1 MAPTEEEFA
10 EITVAER
17 ERTRSAKKSAVDIR
31 QQQTIQKVLDAKIKN
46 DLQKE
51 QGKKYRDESNIKMRP
66 RTVEEAQSTV
76 ISIAKFH
83 HTLNRSYGLKEL
95 EARGIVVE
103 NDKFPNGVKVS
114 NDSLKVELA
123 KYELKERNRN
133 GVEVDINGLD
143 EKGWNELKELL
154 EKHTPEKLDIVLLH
168 PDHED
173 CNKISRI
180 IMDNSKRKS
189 KK

>member
-1 MAPTEEEFA
+1 
-10 EITVAER
+10 
-17 ERTRSAKKSAVDIR
+17 
-31 QQQTIQKVLDAKIKN
+31 
-46 DLQKE
+46 
-51 QGKKYRDESNIKMRP
+51 MRP

-168 PDHED
+168 TDHED
-173 CNKISRI
+173 CNKISQI